1 MALRSS
7 GTDAQFLRN
16 MQTDRILSIIS
27 FCEIN
32 LNIILKNNWITI
44 VANEEIMYSEFMVY
58 IRWGN
63 LTEMEDAVKQ
73 YN

>member
-1 MALRSS
+1 M
-7 GTDAQFLRN
+7 
-16 MQTDRILSIIS
+16 S

-32 LNIILKNNWITI
+32 LNIILKNNWIMI

-58 IRWGN
+58 IRWVN

>member
-1 MALRSS
+1 M
-7 GTDAQFLRN
+7 
-16 MQTDRILSIIS
+16 
-27 FCEIN
+27 
-32 LNIILKNNWITI
+32 NIILKNNWITI

-73 YN
+73 YNQGLLSIYSEVDKTKLFAIRIVL

>member
-1 MALRSS
+1 M
-7 GTDAQFLRN
+7 
-16 MQTDRILSIIS
+16 S
-27 FCEIN
+27 FCELN

-58 IRWGN
+58 IRWLN
-63 LTEMEDAVKQ
+63 LTEIEDAVKQ

>member
-1 MALRSS
+1 
-7 GTDAQFLRN
+7 
-16 MQTDRILSIIS
+16 
-27 FCEIN
+27 

-73 YN
+73 YNQGLLSIYSEVDKTKLFAIRIVL